1 MRFLEDL
8 NLPLWATFAL
18 IVLDF
23 AVKAI
28 ALGLVPERR
37 KPTSAMAWLI
47 LIFFVPGIGIT
58 IFLLIGSPF
67 VNRRRREAQH
77 QVGVVV
83 QENIRYPAIKQIPSW
98 PGWVSS
104 TIVLNER
111 LGWLDPVGGN
121 TITIE
126 TDYQESISRMAAAI
140 DAAEHHVHVEFYIVA
155 WDDVTDPMFTA
166 MVNAVR
172 RGVAVRLLY
181 DHLACIRTSGYA
193 KMLKRLEG
201 TGIEWHPMLPLQ
213 PLKRRWGRIDL
224 RNHRKI
230 VVVDG
235 LVAFTGSQNLIHP
248 SYHKPKHEKAGRRWK
263 ELMIRVEGPVAQS
276 LLIVFATDWYI
287 ETGERLP
294 EHYFALPDFDPQS
307 GIVCQVVPSGPGFP
321 DENNLRLFNT
331 LIYGAERR
339 LSITSPYFVPDES
352 LLYAITTAAQRG
364 VDVELFVSEEAD
376 QFMVDHAQKSYYTVM
391 LEAGIRIFMYP
402 APAILHAKH
411 MSVDDVAAVVGSSN
425 MDIRSFNLDF
435 EVSVLLLDAGFVS
448 ELRAVEDHYR
458 EISTELT
465 LAAWRTRPL
474 VKRYLDNV
482 LRLTSA
488 LQ

>member
-1 MRFLEDL
+1 MRFWQDL
-8 NLPLWATFAL
+8 NLPLWATLAG

-23 AVKAI
+23 TVKI
-28 ALGLVPERR
+28 VALGLVPERR

-47 LIFFVPGIGIT
+47 LIFLLPGIGIAA
-58 IFLLIGSPF
+58 FLMIGSPF
-67 VNRRRREAQH
+67 VSRKRRETQRR
-77 QVGVVV
+77 VGEVV
-83 QENIRYPAIKQIPSW
+83 QERNHYPAIKQIPSW
-98 PGWVSS
+98 PSWVET
-104 TIVLNER
+104 TILLNER

-121 TITIE
+121 AISIE
-126 TDYQESISRMAAAI
+126 TDYQHSIDAMAAAI
-140 DAAEHHVHVEFYIVA
+140 DQAEHHVHVEFYIVA
-155 WDDVTDPMFTA
+155 WDEVTDPIFTA
-166 MVNAVR
+166 MVRASQ

-181 DHLACIRTSGYA
+181 DHLACLRVSGYSD
-193 KMLKRLEG
+193 MLKRLQG
-201 TGIEWHPMLPLQ
+201 TGIESHPMLPLQ
-213 PLKRRWGRIDL
+213 PLKRRWQRPDL

-235 LVAFTGSQNLIHP
+235 RTAFTGSQNLIHP
-248 SYHKPKHEKAGRRWK
+248 SYHNKKHEKAGRRWK
-263 ELMIRVEGPVAQS
+263 ELMIRIDGPLAQS

-287 ETGERLP
+287 ETAEALP
-294 EHYFALPDFDPQS
+294 EHYFTLPAFDPHS
-307 GIVCQVVPSGPGFP
+307 GVVAQVIPSGPGFP
-321 DENNLRLFNT
+321 DENNLRMFNT

-364 VDVELFVSEEAD
+364 VAVELFVSEQAD

-391 LEAGIRIFMYP
+391 LEAGVRIFMYP
-402 APAILHAKH
+402 APAVLHAKH

-435 EVSVLLLDAGFVS
+435 EVSTLLLDPGFVHD
-448 ELRAVEDHYR
+448 LRTVEDHYR